1 MMMVAMMTAA
11 MVAARAVRT
20 IEASFASFRCPGLA
34 GALCMGDSVGA
45 AGAGLASKGNG
56 MNRRFFL
63 GRCAAGV
70 VGAVFMAS
78 AASAQSFQKSVVA
91 QLRSQGYREINV
103 ERTMLGR
110 VRIVGARRGASREI
124 ILNPR
129 TGEILRDVV
138 LAADGQ
144 VVPQIS
150 GDDGSGKGS
159 SGDDGSGSDDG
170 SGDDGS
176 DDGGSD
182 DGDSS
187 GHGDG
192 KGGDGK
198 DSGGEGK
205 GGGDDSED

>member
-1 MMMVAMMTAA
+1 
-11 MVAARAVRT
+11 
-20 IEASFASFRCPGLA
+20 
-34 GALCMGDSVGA
+34 
-45 AGAGLASKGNG
+45 

-182 DGDSS
+182 DGGSDDGGSDDGDSS

-192 KGGDGK
+192 KGGDGE